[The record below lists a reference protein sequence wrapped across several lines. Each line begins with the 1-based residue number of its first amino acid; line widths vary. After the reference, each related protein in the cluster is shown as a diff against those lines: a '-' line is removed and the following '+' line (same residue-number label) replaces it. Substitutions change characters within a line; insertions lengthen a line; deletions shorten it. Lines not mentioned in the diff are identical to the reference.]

1 MAGVTS
7 GHLNARAKTGLNTMP
22 DDPHQNRSE
31 YLLQLE
37 RVSKSYGGLRALN
50 EVSVGIRYAEIHC
63 LVGQNGSGKSTL
75 IKIVSGVEQA
85 DSGQILFDNQ
95 PLLTSNAADSIHR
108 GIQVIYQDPSLFP
121 NLSVAENVVISEILA
136 KRARHINWRKLRQRA
151 KEVVG
156 KIQLKI
162 DLDAP
167 VQILSF
173 AQQQL
178 VAICRALSNDVRLL
192 IMDEPTTALTRRE
205 VEILLDVVRGLQSKG
220 ISILFV
226 SHKLNEVFEI
236 AQRFTVLR
244 DSRWIGTYERGEL
257 TLPKLVTL
265 MTGQDVATEPFR
277 APAEGKRPLLEVSNL
292 SRTNEFED
300 VSFVLREGE
309 VLGLTGLLGSGRT
322 ELAVALFGLTK
333 PDRGEI
339 RISGRQARIGSAQAA
354 IRLGLGYV
362 PEDRL
367 RQGLVIGQSIGANI
381 ILSTCTHVLNRLGL
395 IDAIKRTR
403 EIQHWIKALGIK
415 VSDPELPIETLSG
428 GNQQKAVIARWLATK
443 PKVLILDSPTVGID
457 VGAKRSVHQLIHE
470 LAMAGVGI
478 ILITDEIDE
487 ALNNC
492 TRVLLMRNGR
502 IIANLNSS
510 QEDETSV
517 QARLEAA

>member
-1 MAGVTS
+1 
-7 GHLNARAKTGLNTMP
+7 MP
-22 DDPHQNRSE
+22 GDSHHSPSE
-31 YLLQLE
+31 YLLRFE
-37 RVSKSYGGLRALN
+37 RVSKSYGGLRALHD
-50 EVSVGIRYAEIHC
+50 VSVGIGYGEIHC
-63 LVGQNGSGKSTL
+63 LVGENGSGKSTL
-75 IKIVSGVEQA
+75 IKIVSGVERA
-85 DSGQILFDNQ
+85 DSGEILFENKS
-95 PLLTSNAADSIHR
+95 LHALHAADSIHR

-121 NLSVAENVVISEILA
+121 NLTVAENNVISEILA
-136 KRARHINWRKLRQRA
+136 KRTRGINWKKVQQRA
-151 KEVVG
+151 KEVG
-156 KIQLKI
+156 EKIQLKI
-162 DLDAP
+162 DLDAL
-167 VQILSF
+167 VRTLSF
-173 AQQQL
+173 SQQQL

-244 DSRWIGTYERGEL
+244 DAKWIGTYERSEL

-277 APAEGKRPLLEVSNL
+277 NAVEGKRPLLEVSQL
-292 SRTNEFED
+292 SRTNEFNH
-300 VSFVLREGE
+300 VSFVLHEGE

-322 ELAVALFGLTK
+322 ELAVALFGLTQ
-333 PDRGEI
+333 PDSGEI
-339 RISGRQARIGSAQAA
+339 RIDGHPVRIRSAEEA

-362 PEDRL
+362 PEDRI

-381 ILSTCTHVLNRLGL
+381 ILSTLRKMLNRFGL
-395 IDAIKRTR
+395 IDVAERTR
-403 EIQHWIKALGIK
+403 QIKNQIKALNIK
-415 VSDPELPIETLSG
+415 VSDPDLPIETLSG
-428 GNQQKAVIARWLATK
+428 GNQQKVVIARWLATN

-470 LAMAGVGI
+470 LALAGVGI
-478 ILITDEIDE
+478 IFITDEIDE

-502 IIANLNSS
+502 IIANLDSS
-510 QEDETSV
+510 QEDEFSV

>member
-1 MAGVTS
+1 
-7 GHLNARAKTGLNTMP
+7 MP
-22 DDPHQNRSE
+22 GDSHSTRSE
-31 YLLQLE
+31 YLLRLE
-37 RVSKSYGGLRALN
+37 RVSKSYGGLRALDD
-50 EVSVGIRYAEIHC
+50 VSVGIGYAEIHC

-75 IKIVSGVEQA
+75 IKIVSGVERA
-85 DSGQILFDNQ
+85 DSGEILFENK
-95 PLLTSNAADSIHR
+95 PLHALQAADSIHR

-121 NLSVAENVVISEILA
+121 NLTVAENIVISEILA
-136 KRARHINWRKLRQRA
+136 KGTRFLNWKSVQWRA
-151 KEVVG
+151 KEVAE
-156 KIQLKI
+156 KIQLNI

-167 VQILSF
+167 VRVLSF

-178 VAICRALSNDVRLL
+178 VAVCRALSNEVRLL

-205 VEILLDVVRGLQSKG
+205 VEILLDVVRGLKSKG

-236 AQRFTVLR
+236 AERFTVLR
-244 DSRWIGTYERGEL
+244 DAKWIGTYERSAL

-265 MTGQDVATEPFR
+265 MTGQEVATEPFR
-277 APAEGKRPLLEVSNL
+277 NTVEGKKSLLEVSNL
-292 SRTNEFED
+292 SRKNEFND
-300 VSFVLREGE
+300 VSFVLHEGE

-322 ELAVALFGLTK
+322 ELAVALFGLTQ
-333 PDRGEI
+333 PDCGEI
-339 RISGRQARIGSAQAA
+339 RIEGHPVRISSAEEA

-381 ILSTCTHVLNRLGL
+381 ILSTSRNLLNRFGL
-395 IDAIKRTR
+395 MDVAERTR
-403 EIQHWIKALGIK
+403 QVRKWTKALSIK
-415 VSDPELPIETLSG
+415 VSDPDLPIETLSG
-428 GNQQKAVIARWLATK
+428 GNQQKVVIARWLATK

-470 LAMAGVGI
+470 LSVAGVGI

-492 TRVLLMRNGR
+492 ARVLLMRNGR
-502 IIANLNSS
+502 IIANLDSS
-510 QEDETSV
+510 LEDESSV

>member
-1 MAGVTS
+1 MAGDSQHT
-7 GHLNARAKTGLNTMP
+7 
-22 DDPHQNRSE
+22 RSE
-31 YLLQLE
+31 YLLRLD
-37 RVSKSYGGLRALN
+37 RVSKSYGGLRALHD
-50 EVSVGIRYAEIHC
+50 VSVGIGYGEIHC

-85 DSGQILFDNQ
+85 DSGEVLFDQ
-95 PLLTSNAADSIHR
+95 KPLQALHAADSIHR

-121 NLSVAENVVISEILA
+121 NLTVAENIVISEILA
-136 KRARHINWRKLRQRA
+136 KRTHVLNWKKLKRRA
-151 KEVVG
+151 KEVG
-156 KIQLKI
+156 KKIQLEI

-167 VQILSF
+167 VRTLSF

-178 VAICRALSNDVRLL
+178 VAVCRALSNDVRLL

-205 VEILLDVVRGLQSKG
+205 VEILLEVVRGLQSKG

-244 DSRWIGTYERGEL
+244 DANWIGTYERSEL
-257 TLPKLVTL
+257 TLPKLVVL

-277 APAEGKRPLLEVSNL
+277 HAVEGEKPLLEVSNL
-292 SRTNEFED
+292 SRTNEFNN
-300 VSFVLREGE
+300 VSFVLHQGE

-333 PDRGEI
+333 PDSGEI
-339 RISGRQARIGSAQAA
+339 RIEGQPVRIGSAEEA
-354 IRLGLGYV
+354 IGLGLGYV
-362 PEDRL
+362 PEDRI
-367 RQGLVIGQSIGANI
+367 RQGLVIGQSIGSNI
-381 ILSTCTHVLNRLGL
+381 ILSTISKVLNRLGL
-395 IDAIKRTR
+395 IDIAERTR
-403 EIQHWIKALGIK
+403 QVRDRIKALSIK
-415 VSDPELPIETLSG
+415 VSDPDLPIETLSG
-428 GNQQKAVIARWLATK
+428 GNQQKVVIARWLATK

-457 VGAKRSVHQLIHE
+457 VGAKRSVHQLIHD
-470 LAMAGVGI
+470 LSVAGVGI

-492 TRVLLMRNGR
+492 TRVLLMRDGR
-502 IIANLNSS
+502 IIANLDSS
-510 QEDETSV
+510 QEDEFSV

>member
-1 MAGVTS
+1 MSNDSNQT
-7 GHLNARAKTGLNTMP
+7 
-22 DDPHQNRSE
+22 RSH
-31 YLLQLE
+31 YLLQL
-37 RVSKSYGGLRALN
+37 RHVSKRYGGLSALDD
-50 EVSVGIRYAEIHC
+50 VSVAICNGEAHC
-63 LVGQNGSGKSTL
+63 LAGQNGSGKSTL
-75 IKIVSGVEQA
+75 IKIISGVEKA
-85 DSGQILFDNQ
+85 DSGEIFFDNE
-95 PLLTSNAADSIHR
+95 PLHAVRAADSIRR

-121 NLSVAENVVISEILA
+121 NLTVAENVVISELLA
-136 KRARHINWRKLRQRA
+136 KRNRAVNWKRLRNRA
-151 KEVVG
+151 KEVVE

-162 DLDAP
+162 PLDAP
-167 VQILSF
+167 VRDLSF

-178 VAICRALSNDVRLL
+178 IAICRALSNDVRLL

-205 VEILLDVVRGLQSKG
+205 VKILFNVVRGLQAKG

-244 DSRWIGTYERGEL
+244 DGKWVGTYKREDL
-257 TLPKLVTL
+257 TLRKLVTL
-265 MTGQDVATEPFR
+265 MTGQEVATEPFR
-277 APAEGKRPLLEVSNL
+277 SLAEAKEPLLEISHL

-309 VLGLTGLLGSGRT
+309 VLGITGLLGSGRT
-322 ELAVALFGLTK
+322 ELALALFGLTK

-339 RISGRQARIGSAQAA
+339 KVRGNSVQIRSPKAA

-367 RQGLVIGQSIGANI
+367 RQGLVTGQSIDANI
-381 ILSTCTHVLNRLGL
+381 ILSTADQLLNRFGL
-395 IDAIKRTR
+395 IDGAKRTLAIEKWIRQLAIK
-403 EIQHWIKALGIK
+403 A
-415 VSDPELPIETLSG
+415 SDPNLPIETLSG
-428 GNQQKAVIARWLATK
+428 GNQQKAVIARWLATN

-457 VGAKRSVHQLIHE
+457 VGAKRSVHELIHQ
-470 LAMAGVGI
+470 LAVAGVGI

-492 TRVLLMRNGR
+492 TRLLLMRNGR
-502 IIANLNSS
+502 IIADLDSH
-510 QEDETSV
+510 QEDEASV

>member
-1 MAGVTS
+1 
-7 GHLNARAKTGLNTMP
+7 MP
-22 DDPHQNRSE
+22 DDSQQTRSE

-37 RVSKSYGGLRALN
+37 HVSKSYGGLRALN
-50 EVSVGIRYAEIHC
+50 DVSVGIRYAEIHC

-75 IKIVSGVEQA
+75 IKIVSGVEHA
-85 DSGQILFDNQ
+85 DSGKILFDNQ
-95 PLLTSNAADSIHR
+95 PLHSLHAADSIHR

-121 NLSVAENVVISEILA
+121 NLTVAENVVISEILA

-151 KEVVG
+151 KEVVE
-156 KIQLKI
+156 KIQLKV

-167 VQILSF
+167 VRVLSF

-244 DSRWIGTYERGEL
+244 DARWIGTYERHEL

-265 MTGQDVATEPFR
+265 MIGQDVATEPFR
-277 APAEGKRPLLEVSNL
+277 NGAEGKRPLLEVSRL

-300 VSFVLREGE
+300 ISFVLREGE
-309 VLGLTGLLGSGRT
+309 IIGLTGLLGSGRT

-339 RISGRQARIGSAQAA
+339 RIHGRRVRIGSAQAA
-354 IRLGLGYV
+354 IHLGLGYV

-381 ILSTCTHVLNRLGL
+381 ILSTCNQVLNRFGL
-395 IDAIKRTR
+395 IDATKRMR
-403 EIQHWIKALGIK
+403 AIQNWIKALGIK
-415 VSDPELPIETLSG
+415 VSDPDLPIETLSG

-457 VGAKRSVHQLIHE
+457 VGAKRSVHQLIHD
-470 LAMAGVGI
+470 LAVAGVGI

-492 TRVLLMRNGR
+492 RRVLLMRNGR
-502 IIANLNSS
+502 IIADLDSS
-510 QEDETSV
+510 QEDEISV
-517 QARLEAA
+517 QSRLEAA

>member
-1 MAGVTS
+1 
-7 GHLNARAKTGLNTMP
+7 
-22 DDPHQNRSE
+22 
-31 YLLQLE
+31 
-37 RVSKSYGGLRALN
+37 
-50 EVSVGIRYAEIHC
+50 
-63 LVGQNGSGKSTL
+63 
-75 IKIVSGVEQA
+75 
-85 DSGQILFDNQ
+85 
-95 PLLTSNAADSIHR
+95 
-108 GIQVIYQDPSLFP
+108 VIYQDPSLFP
-121 NLSVAENVVISEILA
+121 NLTVAENIVISEILA
-136 KRARHINWRKLRQRA
+136 KGSRFLNWKRVQQRA
-151 KEVVG
+151 SEVAA

-162 DLDAP
+162 DFDAP
-167 VQILSF
+167 VRNLSF

-178 VAICRALSNDVRLL
+178 IAVCRALSNDVRLL

-205 VEILLDVVRGLQSKG
+205 VEILLEVVRGLQREG

-244 DSRWIGTYERGEL
+244 DAKWIGTYERSEL
-257 TLPKLVTL
+257 TLRELVSL

-277 APAEGKRPLLEVSNL
+277 NAVEGKKPLLEVSHL
-292 SRTNEFED
+292 SRTNEFDD
-300 VSFVLREGE
+300 VSFVLHEGE

-322 ELAVALFGLTK
+322 ELAVALFGLSQ
-333 PDRGEI
+333 PDIGEI
-339 RISGRQARIGSAQAA
+339 RIDGNPVRIRSAEEA

-362 PEDRL
+362 PEDRI

-381 ILSTCTHVLNRLGL
+381 ILSTSRKVLNRFGL
-395 IDAIKRTR
+395 IDVAERLR
-403 EIQHWIKALGIK
+403 QVQNWIKALSIK
-415 VSDPELPIETLSG
+415 VSDPDLPIETLSG
-428 GNQQKAVIARWLATK
+428 GNQQKVVIARWLATK

-470 LAMAGVGI
+470 LSVAGVGI

-502 IIANLNSS
+502 IIANLDSS
-510 QEDETSV
+510 LENELSV

>member
-1 MAGVTS
+1 
-7 GHLNARAKTGLNTMP
+7 MP
-22 DDPHQNRSE
+22 DDAQRSRSE
-31 YLLQLE
+31 YLLQLQH
-37 RVSKSYGGLRALN
+37 VTKTYGGLRALN
-50 EVSVGIRYAEIHC
+50 DVSLGIRYAEVHC
-63 LVGQNGSGKSTL
+63 LVGENGSGKSTL
-75 IKIVSGVEQA
+75 IKIISGVERA
-85 DSGQILFDNQ
+85 DSGKLLFDNQ
-95 PLLTSNAADSIHR
+95 PWHAMHAADSIQR

-121 NLSVAENVVISEILA
+121 NLTVAENVVISEVLA
-136 KRARHINWRKLRQRA
+136 KRTRHVDWRWLRRRA
-151 KEVVG
+151 QEVVE
-156 KIQLKI
+156 KIQFKI
-162 DLDAP
+162 DLDTP
-167 VQILSF
+167 VRALPF

-205 VEILLDVVRGLQSKG
+205 VEILLEVVRGLQSKG

-244 DSRWIGTYERGEL
+244 DARWIGTYGRNEL
-257 TLPKLVTL
+257 TVPKLVAL
-265 MTGQDVATEPFR
+265 MTGQEVATEPFR
-277 APAEGKRPLLEVSNL
+277 NVVEGKRPLLEVSRL

-300 VSFVLREGE
+300 VSFVLKEGE

-333 PDRGEI
+333 PDSGEI
-339 RISGRQARIGSAQAA
+339 RIHGQPVRMTSPQTA
-354 IRLGLGYV
+354 IRLRLGYV

-381 ILSTCTHVLNRLGL
+381 LLSTCSQVLNRFGL
-395 IDAIKRTR
+395 IDMIKRRR
-403 EIQHWIKALGIK
+403 EVQHWIKALGIK
-415 VSDPELPIETLSG
+415 VSDPDLPIETLSG

-478 ILITDEIDE
+478 VLITDEIDE
-487 ALNNC
+487 ALTNC

-502 IIANLNSS
+502 IIADLDTAK
-510 QEDETSV
+510 EDETSV

>member
-1 MAGVTS
+1 
-7 GHLNARAKTGLNTMP
+7 MP
-22 DDPHQNRSE
+22 DEPQPSRSE
-31 YLLQLE
+31 FLLQLQH
-37 RVSKSYGGLRALN
+37 VTKTYGGLRALN
-50 EVSVGIRYAEIHC
+50 DVSLGIRYAEIHC
-63 LVGQNGSGKSTL
+63 LAGENGSGKSTL
-75 IKIVSGVEQA
+75 IEIVSGIERA
-85 DSGQILFDNQ
+85 DSGKLLFDNR
-95 PLLTSNAADSIHR
+95 PLHGLHAADSIQR

-121 NLSVAENVVISEILA
+121 NLTVAENVVISEVLA
-136 KRARHINWRKLRQRA
+136 KRTRHIDWKRLRRRA

-167 VQILSF
+167 VRALPF

-236 AQRFTVLR
+236 AERFTVLR
-244 DSRWIGTYERGEL
+244 DARWIGTYGRNEL
-257 TLPKLVTL
+257 TVFKLVAL
-265 MTGQDVATEPFR
+265 MTGQEVATEPFR
-277 APAEGKRPLLEVSNL
+277 NVVEGKRPLLAVSHL
-292 SRTNEFED
+292 SQTNEFED
-300 VSFVLREGE
+300 VSFVLKEGE

-333 PDRGEI
+333 PDSGEI
-339 RISGRQARIGSAQAA
+339 RIHGRPVRIASPRTA
-354 IRLGLGYV
+354 IRLRLGYV

-367 RQGLVIGQSIGANI
+367 RQGLVIGQSIGANML
-381 ILSTCTHVLNRLGL
+381 LSTCSQVLNRFGL
-395 IDAIKRTR
+395 IDMIKRRR
-403 EIQHWIKALGIK
+403 EVQHWIKALGIK
-415 VSDPELPIETLSG
+415 VSDPDLPIETLSG

-470 LAMAGVGI
+470 LAIAGVGI

-487 ALNNC
+487 ALTNC

-502 IIANLNSS
+502 IIADLDTAN
-510 QEDETSV
+510 EDETSV

>member
-1 MAGVTS
+1 
-7 GHLNARAKTGLNTMP
+7 MP
-22 DDPHQNRSE
+22 DDSHQTRSE

-37 RVSKSYGGLRALN
+37 HVSKSYGGLRALN
-50 EVSVGIRYAEIHC
+50 DVSVGIRYAEIHC

-75 IKIVSGVEQA
+75 IKIVSGVEHA
-85 DSGQILFDNQ
+85 DSGEILFDNK
-95 PLLTSNAADSIHR
+95 PLHSLHAADSIHR

-121 NLSVAENVVISEILA
+121 NLTVAENVVVSEILA

-151 KEVVG
+151 KEVVER
-156 KIQLKI
+156 IQLKV

-167 VQILSF
+167 VRDLSF

-205 VEILLDVVRGLQSKG
+205 VEILLDVVRGLQNKG

-244 DSRWIGTYERGEL
+244 DARWIGTYERHEL

-277 APAEGKRPLLEVSNL
+277 NSAEGKSPLLEVSRL

-300 VSFVLREGE
+300 ISFVLREGE
-309 VLGLTGLLGSGRT
+309 VIGLTGLLGSGRT

-339 RISGRQARIGSAQAA
+339 RIHGRRVRIGSAQAA
-354 IRLGLGYV
+354 IHLGLGYV

-381 ILSTCTHVLNRLGL
+381 ILSTCNQVLNRFGL
-395 IDAIKRTR
+395 IDAIKRMQ
-403 EIQHWIKALGIK
+403 EIQNWINALGIK
-415 VSDPELPIETLSG
+415 VSDPDLPIETLSG

-457 VGAKRSVHQLIHE
+457 VGAKRSVHQLIHD
-470 LAMAGVGI
+470 LAVAGVGI

-502 IIANLNSS
+502 IVADLDSS
-510 QEDETSV
+510 QEDEISV

>member
-1 MAGVTS
+1 
-7 GHLNARAKTGLNTMP
+7 MP
-22 DDPHQNRSE
+22 DDSLHLHSE

-50 EVSVGIRYAEIHC
+50 DVSLGIRYAEIHC
-63 LVGQNGSGKSTL
+63 LTGQNGSGKSTI
-75 IKIVSGVEQA
+75 IKIISGVERA
-85 DSGQILFDNQ
+85 DSGKILFENK
-95 PLLTSNAADSIHR
+95 PLLAVRAADSIHR

-121 NLSVAENVVISEILA
+121 NLTVAENVAISEILG
-136 KRARHINWRKLRQRA
+136 KRIQHINWKRLRCRA
-151 KEVVG
+151 QEVLEKV
-156 KIQLKI
+156 QLKI

-167 VQILSF
+167 VGTLSF

-178 VAICRALSNDVRLL
+178 IAICRALSNDVCLL

-205 VEILLDVVRGLQSKG
+205 VEILLDVVRGLQAKG

-244 DSRWIGTYERGEL
+244 DGKLVGAYERDKL
-257 TLPKLVTL
+257 TVPKLVTL
-265 MTGQDVATEPFR
+265 MTGQEIATEPFR
-277 APAEGKRPLLEVSNL
+277 NPVEGSSLLLEVSHL

-322 ELAVALFGLTK
+322 ELALALFGFTK

-339 RISGRQARIGSAQAA
+339 RIHGRQARIGSPQTA
-354 IRLGLGYV
+354 IQLGLGYV

-381 ILSTCTHVLNRLGL
+381 ILSTCNQLLNRFGL
-395 IDAIKRTR
+395 IDVTKRMQ
-403 EIQHWIKALGIK
+403 EIQNWIERLGIK
-415 VSDPELPIETLSG
+415 VSDPDLPIETLSG
-428 GNQQKAVIARWLATK
+428 GNQQKVVIARWLATK
-443 PKVLILDSPTVGID
+443 PKVLILDSPTVGVD
-457 VGAKRSVHQLIHE
+457 VGAKRSVHQLIHD
-470 LAMAGVGI
+470 LAVDGVGI

-492 TRVLLMRNGR
+492 TRVLLMRGGR
-502 IIANLNSS
+502 IIADLESS
-510 QEDETSV
+510 REDEPSV
-517 QARLEAA
+517 QARLDAA